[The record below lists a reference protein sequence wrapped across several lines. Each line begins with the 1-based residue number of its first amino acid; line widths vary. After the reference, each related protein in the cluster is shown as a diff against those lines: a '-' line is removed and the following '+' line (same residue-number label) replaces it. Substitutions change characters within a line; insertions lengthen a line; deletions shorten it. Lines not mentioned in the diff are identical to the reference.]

1 MQVKIKVIIR
11 IIGII
16 LVLTSIFIFIYLKYQ
31 NKKDVINQDKIINET
46 FNENNNKKFV
56 YNNDNFIDI
65 LGYIEIPKFNIK
77 RIIKYGTN
85 KEVLDNNYV
94 GLHENSSNL
103 DDRGNIILAGHNI
116 DNVFKSLHKISIDDE
131 IIINTSQ
138 NSYLYKVIEKK
149 EISVFD
155 TEYLKQ
161 QSEDILTLITCTN
174 DKSKRL
180 LVLAKKII

>member
-31 NKKDVINQDKIINET
+31 NKKDIINQDKIINET
-46 FNENNNKKFV
+46 FSENNNQIV
-56 YNNDNFIDI
+56 YNNDDI

-155 TEYLKQ
+155 TEYLEQ